1 MPPGAANSTALAG
14 TAQGSG
20 DDNLSRG
27 LTSDEARARLAKY
40 GPNAMPDT
48 AIPAWRMALA
58 KFWAPVPWML
68 EAAIILQTVLHEY
81 VEAAV
86 IAGLLVFN
94 AAIGFFQEG
103 RAQATL
109 AALKSRLA
117 LTASALRDGAWK
129 NIPATE
135 LVPGDTV
142 KLSLGGVVAA
152 DVKLVAG
159 SILLDQSMLTGE
171 SVPVEAGAGLETY
184 AGALVRRGE
193 ATAVVT
199 ATGARTKFGHTAEL
213 VRTAHVESTQQKT
226 VVRVVRNLA
235 IFNGAIIVLLVAY
248 AHARK
253 MPIGEIIPL
262 VLTAILASI
271 PVALPATF
279 TLAAALGA
287 KALAR
292 LGVLPTR
299 LSAVDEAAT
308 LDVLCSDKTGTL
320 TRNELALTAIHPEPG
335 FDEAHVLAMAA
346 LASSDGGEDPVDAAI
361 RAAATKANTANPP
374 KLTFKLT
381 KFVPFDPATKM
392 SEATAVD
399 ANGGT
404 LRVVK
409 GAFAAVIKLTEPAP
423 TAAATEHE
431 LEEKGFRVLAVAA
444 GTPAPMRLVGII
456 ALSDPPRTDAA
467 ELIKE
472 LHTLGVR
479 TVMVTGDAPATAEI
493 IARAVGLDGA
503 ICPPGPIP
511 ESVSPENFAVFAGV
525 LPEDKYHLVQAFQ
538 KSGHTVG
545 MCGDGANDAPALRQ
559 AQMGI
564 AVSTATDVAK
574 SAAGIVLT
582 KPGLEGVVAAV
593 KEGRVTFQRILTY
606 TLNSVTKKIVQVL
619 FLAVGLIITGHA
631 ILTPMLMVII
641 MITGDF
647 LGMSL
652 TTDNVRPSP
661 MPSAWR
667 VGNLTIAG
675 AFMGISEL
683 VFCTAVLAIG
693 KFHLGLGMET
703 LRTLAFLVIVF
714 GNQATMY
721 TNRTRQRLWPT
732 CPSSWLVA
740 SSVADLLIAS
750 TLANRGIAMAPLSL
764 LVMGGT
770 LVGAVVFAFMVDIFK
785 VPVFKRLRIA

>member
-1 MPPGAANSTALAG
+1 MPVTANPPVPVK

-20 DDNLSRG
+20 KDNLSRG
-27 LTSDEARARLAKY
+27 LTRDEARSRLAKY

-48 AIPAWRMALA
+48 AVRSWRMALA
-58 KFWAPVPWML
+58 KFWAPVPCML
-68 EAAIILQTVLHEY
+68 EAAILLQTVLHEY

-94 AAIGFFQEG
+94 AALGFFQEG

-117 LTASALRDGAWK
+117 LTASVQRDGAWE
-129 NIPATE
+129 NVPAAE

-152 DVKLVAG
+152 DVKLVEG

-171 SVPVEAGAGLETY
+171 SVPIEAGPGLQTY

-193 ATAVVT
+193 ATGIVT

-235 IFNGAIIVLLVAY
+235 MFNGVIIVLLVAY

-253 MPIGEIIPL
+253 MSAGEIIPL
-262 VLTAILASI
+262 VLTGVLASI

-320 TRNELALTAIHPEPG
+320 TRNELGITAIRPERG
-335 FDEAHVLAMAA
+335 FDEAQVLVMAA
-346 LASSDGGEDPVDAAI
+346 LASSDGGQDPVDAAI
-361 RAAATKANTANPP
+361 RAAAKKSAANLP
-374 KLTFKLT
+374 KLI
-381 KFVPFDPATKM
+381 KFVPFDPATKT

-399 ANGGT
+399 ATGGT
-404 LRVVK
+404 LRAVK
-409 GAFAAVIKLTEPAP
+409 GAFATVIKLTDPVA
-423 TAAATEHE
+423 TAAETAHE
-431 LEEKGFRVLAVAA
+431 LEEKGFRVLAVAT
-444 GTPAPMRLVGII
+444 GTPTAMRLAGII

-472 LHTLGVR
+472 LRALGVR
-479 TVMVTGDAPATAEI
+479 TVMVTGDAPATAAI
-493 IARAVGLDGA
+493 IAQAVGLDGA

-511 ESVSPENFAVFAGV
+511 ESVHPETFAVFAGV

-538 KSGHTVG
+538 KRGHTVG

-619 FLAVGLIITGHA
+619 FLAVGLILTGHA
-631 ILTPMLMVII
+631 ILTPMLMAII

-661 MPSAWR
+661 TPNAWR

-675 AFMGISEL
+675 VFMGISEL
-683 VFCTAVLAIG
+683 VFCTFVLAIG
-693 KFHLGLGMET
+693 KFRLGLGMET
-703 LRTLAFLVIVF
+703 LRTLAFILIVY
-714 GNQATMY
+714 GNQATTY
-721 TNRTRQRLWPT
+721 TNRTRQHLWST
-732 CPSSWLVA
+732 RPSLWLVL
-740 SSVADLLIAS
+740 SSVADLSIAS
-750 TLANRGIAMAPLSL
+750 IMANRGIAMAPLPL
-764 LVMGGT
+764 LVMGAT
-770 LVGAVVFAFMVDIFK
+770 LAGAVVFAFLVDFAK
-785 VPVFKRLRIA
+785 VPVFRRLRVA